1 LKKSGDAS
9 KRAVDGWLGSWP
21 NRIQEVIPVKRKRQ
35 YSQINVNE
43 VLIESLT
50 QNRAGQM
57 VIAGVD
63 VGKGELT
70 LCLVWPDRE
79 FERPWRIKS
88 PGQIRLAVG
97 MLLELNACCPVT
109 VAMESSGTY
118 GDAFRQALFDAGLPV
133 HRVSGKAV
141 KDDSEGFDGVPS
153 NHDGKDAA
161 IIGTLCVNGRSSPWR
176 CNGVGRSKEDAAG
189 KPTEIESTEKD
200 QALRYFVRQ
209 LDTAQ
214 RLKQVWCG
222 KLEAMLARYWPEAGG
237 LTNQS
242 GPTLTGALFYW
253 GDPAA
258 LAADPDAADRLGK
271 R

>member
-1 LKKSGDAS
+1 M
-9 KRAVDGWLGSWP
+9 
-21 NRIQEVIPVKRKRQ
+21 KRKRQ

-133 HRVSGKAV
+133 HRVSGV
-141 KDDSEGFDGVPS
+141 KERGELTHLRAPRFDPP
-153 NHDGKDAA
+153 
-161 IIGTLCVNGRSSPWR
+161 GRR
-176 CNGVGRSKEDAAG
+176 D
-189 KPTEIESTEKD
+189 
-200 QALRYFVRQ
+200 
-209 LDTAQ
+209 
-214 RLKQVWCG
+214 
-222 KLEAMLARYWPEAGG
+222 
-237 LTNQS
+237 
-242 GPTLTGALFYW
+242 
-253 GDPAA
+253 
-258 LAADPDAADRLGK
+258 
-271 R
+271 